1 MEINQIINNKVNSFT
16 FTKFSCKGNSL
27 EKILKLFQVEE
38 VYVCFYSNKSLPL
51 NTLQTILDSKL
62 CQVKLPTKKHQESLI
77 VKISTENC
85 NILLDWLSDYE
96 YDELIIWSCY
106 TDWENFYKDLTNY
119 TTTSASNVPSFFLNY
134 NVYDGNT
141 CEIICDIKF
150 NERIK
155 YITTEKLQDILV

>member
-1 MEINQIINNKVNSFT
+1 MEIKQIINKKVNSFT
-16 FTKFSCKGNSL
+16 LTKFSCKGNSL

-38 VYVCFYSNKSLPL
+38 VYVCFYSNKSLSL
-51 NTLQTILDSKL
+51 NTLQAILDSKL
-62 CQVKLPTKKHQESLI
+62 CQVKLPTKKHQEALI

-85 NILLDWLSDYE
+85 YILLDWLSDYE

-106 TDWENFYKDLTNY
+106 TDWENFYKHLTNY
-119 TTTSASNVPSFFLNY
+119 KTNSASNVPSFFLSY

-150 NERIK
+150 NESIK